1 MKLKSK
7 NHVHQIANWG
17 FPLHSMWLQMHHH
30 TKWLIPAPHSTFCM
44 FFLLWSCCCCF
55 HLIIES
61 ETGMHTRAI
70 LYLIILDNPGTASK
84 PRPKCNI
91 KQGEQN
97 SSLNAI
103 YATSIDCNGPV
114 PVYRAVSFSRS
125 VVDIAVKCVRIREWN
140 RTNFIAHSAAIPK
153 RTSNYR
159 K

>member
-1 MKLKSK
+1 
-7 NHVHQIANWG
+7 
-17 FPLHSMWLQMHHH
+17 
-30 TKWLIPAPHSTFCM
+30 
-44 FFLLWSCCCCF
+44 
-55 HLIIES
+55 
-61 ETGMHTRAI
+61 MHTRAI